1 MSTTQ
6 TTSEPRTMIKVEHLS
21 KKFGDVTVL
30 HDVNLEVKEK
40 EVVVIIGPSGSG
52 KSTILRCLNH
62 LEVPSGGKI
71 TIDGIVLE
79 EGANL
84 NAIRREVGDGFPAL

>member
-40 EVVVIIGPSGSG
+40 
-52 KSTILRCLNH
+52 KSL
-62 LEVPSGGKI
+62 
-71 TIDGIVLE
+71 
-79 EGANL
+79 
-84 NAIRREVGDGFPAL
+84 